1 MKYPSIPESMETPT
15 FNETHFE
22 QLCAAIKIPNECH
35 AQPVQLFSQ
44 GMQNLYVEVMNKYEN
59 SKELSLI
66 PHSSHNSRKSS
77 KYSF

>member
-1 MKYPSIPESMETPT
+1 METPT

-44 GMQNLYVEVMNKYEN
+44 EMQNLNVEVMNKYGN
-59 SKELSLI
+59 SKEL
-66 PHSSHNSRKSS
+66 
-77 KYSF
+77 